1 MFSRLVI
8 LFVIKLYARN
18 NIFKHIKKKHEQSVL
33 NVVRK
38 LEDVK
43 TKINKLQ
50 EDIKFIKT
58 CKRENL
64 IPTLANV
71 KLAIKTG
78 NAKLKKN
85 IAHLILEMEVQNKHV
100 EKQKLKKTFTEINI
114 NLKSSLNVFLY
125 DAVIHQSLNLRR
137 Y

>member
-18 NIFKHIKKKHEQSVL
+18 DIFKSIKKKHGQSVL

-50 EDIKFIKT
+50 EDIKFIKP

-64 IPTLANV
+64 IPTFANV

-78 NAKLKKN
+78 NAKLKKK
-85 IAHLILEMEVQNKHV
+85 IAHLILETEV
-100 EKQKLKKTFTEINI
+100 
-114 NLKSSLNVFLY
+114 
-125 DAVIHQSLNLRR
+125 
-137 Y
+137 